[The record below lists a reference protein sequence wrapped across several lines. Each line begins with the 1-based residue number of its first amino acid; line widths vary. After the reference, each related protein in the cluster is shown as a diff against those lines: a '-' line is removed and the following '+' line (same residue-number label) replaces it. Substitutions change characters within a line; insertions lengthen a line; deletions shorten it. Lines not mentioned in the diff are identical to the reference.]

1 LPLKTVTALNKPSDY
16 VVVSWH
22 IMDAAIFSRDEV
34 EVMTLPED
42 GEAIVVQRLL
52 VLLDLAISVGRRE
65 GLLHNTVK
73 DNGEVKGNMKA

>member
-1 LPLKTVTALNKPSDY
+1 
-16 VVVSWH
+16 
-22 IMDAAIFSRDEV
+22 MDAAIFSRDEV

-65 GLLHNTVK
+65 GLLHNTCLLYTSPSPR
-73 DNGEVKGNMKA
+73 D